1 MKDVGLNNLFN
12 FYTVN
17 HIKKLFSVGLKLNT
31 SKQLFEE
38 YNLRFGFKPQQRSSL
53 YKSKRFL
60 LRNFLINS
68 IFIRDGNLE
77 SSLSTWKVSKFNRY
91 LNAL

>member
-1 MKDVGLNNLFN
+1 MKEVGLNNLFN

-38 YNLRFGFKPQQRSSL
+38 YNLKFGFKP
-53 YKSKRFL
+53 
-60 LRNFLINS
+60 
-68 IFIRDGNLE
+68 
-77 SSLSTWKVSKFNRY
+77 
-91 LNAL
+91 